1 MPNRSTAQIVATN
14 GQLGGL
20 TARRNSAAQLTATRA
35 PIPDPTMPV
44 LPDSSDA
51 MAAATT
57 AIAKALLD
65 YVTLATAQTITGL
78 KTFNRGAAAP
88 FAVDAASL
96 LVQYL
101 NADKLDGKDEAAF
114 AGIAEAET
122 INGLWTYNRGAAV
135 PFAVDAASLL
145 VTNLDADK
153 WDGQEYSEDSFT
165 VTGTGFTVNPT
176 GTARYT
182 KAGKIVTL
190 YIPALDGTSNDTTF
204 TLTGLPAELTPTR
217 AHSHLVFARD
227 NSVQQVGLIQ
237 TVIGSTT
244 LDLYTLAAGNAW
256 VAGGLKTLYDCVIP
270 YALL

>member
-1 MPNRSTAQIVATN
+1 MAFRSSSQIVATN

-35 PIPDPTMPV
+35 AIPDPTMPA
-44 LPDSSDA
+44 LPDASEA
-51 MAAATT
+51 MAAATA

-78 KTFNRGAAAP
+78 KTFNRGAAPP
-88 FAVDAASL
+88 FAVDPLSL
-96 LVQYL
+96 LVTNL

-122 INGLWTYNRGAAV
+122 ISGLWTYNRGAAA

-153 WDGQEYSEDSFT
+153 WDGQEYSEGSFT
-165 VTGTGFTVNPT
+165 VTGTGFAVNPT
-176 GTARYT
+176 GTAEYV
-182 KAGKIVTL
+182 KVGTL
-190 YIPALDGTSNDTTF
+190 VSLYVPALTGTSNATTF
-204 TLTGLPAELTPTR
+204 TLTGLPAAIVPTLQ
-217 AHSHLVFARD
+217 AYALVVATD
-227 NSVQQVGLIQ
+227 NGVRV
-237 TVIGSTT
+237 TT
-244 LDLYTLAAGNAW
+244 LATLSPGSSVLTINVTINGGAW
-256 VAGGLKTLYDCVIP
+256 TTSGTKALLPCWLT